1 MASGSDDMACLQPYP
16 VALPIQ
22 TAPVDQTLLL
32 SSWCLL
38 TLKSAFD
45 FDFDPKEMSHE
56 VLIAL
61 FSEALFDGT
70 KFIYII
76 YIISRTS

>member
-1 MASGSDDMACLQPYP
+1 M
-16 VALPIQ
+16 ALPIQ

-32 SSWCLL
+32 SSGCLL

-45 FDFDPKEMSHE
+45 PKEMSHE
-56 VLIAL
+56 LLIAL